1 MDRATTQGRP
11 YGMWIGIKQWQP
23 HIQNRGRVFKTGT
36 TFEIGQSP
44 DHPDK
49 MIANV
54 IRYNRR
60 GRIPHQ

>member
-1 MDRATTQGRP
+1 MMKSNRRAESPLNKQNPTVGVAPCGR
-11 YGMWIGIKQWQP
+11 
-23 HIQNRGRVFKTGT
+23 
-36 TFEIGQSP
+36 P